1 MRTGIL
7 RGLAAA
13 AVLAAVLPAAP
24 AQAQSLGQNVFT
36 RLLGFGGDEEP
47 AINYSERA
55 PIVVPPRRD
64 LRQPADPS
72 VLAQDPSWPK
82 DPDEKKRRKKR
93 IEGAVGPAS
102 SPNELVRPLTQA
114 ELEAGRRAGPGLDTD
129 DRPAGDIEMERK
141 RLMNPISPVEMR
153 KTLHLGQDE
162 TPLAPGVEPPR
173 RSLTDPPKGLRV
185 PVASAPLDGNEPL
198 PSEQAAAAVPW
209 YKRWLQ
215 SNH

>member
-36 RLLGFGGDEEP
+36 RLLGFGSDEEP

-93 IEGAVGPAS
+93 IEGGVGPATS
-102 SPNELVRPLTQA
+102 KAETLLTPA
-114 ELEAGRRAGPGLDTD
+114 ELAAGGHGGPLLDTSGQT
-129 DRPAGDIEMERK
+129 ALQIEAERR
-141 RLMNPISPVEMR
+141 RLLRPISPLEM
-153 KTLHLGQDE
+153 KKKMHLAQDE
-162 TPLAPGVEPPR
+162 TPLVPGVEPPR
-173 RSLTDPPKGLRV
+173 RSLVDPPPGLRA
-185 PVASAPLDGNEPL
+185 PVATAPLAGDEPL
-198 PSEQAAAAVPW
+198 PSEVSAGEVPF
-209 YKRWLQ
+209 YKRWF
-215 SNH
+215 SSK